1 LKRVIRLVQGQRMT
15 RYALMRDVLKHNF
28 EKTSEES

>member
-15 RYALMRDVLKHNF
+15 RYALMRDVLKHKF
-28 EKTSEES
+28 EKPEA